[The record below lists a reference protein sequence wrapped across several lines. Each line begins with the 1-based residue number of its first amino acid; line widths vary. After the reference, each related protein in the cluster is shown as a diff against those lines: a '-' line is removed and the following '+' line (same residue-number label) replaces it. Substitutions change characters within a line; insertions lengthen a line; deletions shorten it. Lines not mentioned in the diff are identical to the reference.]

1 MLSCVE
7 KEEIKKR
14 IDELFK
20 IIPDLDKKYKLNS
33 SKIFAVF
40 FGIIKEKNENKEEDE
55 IFSETEEKFKT
66 LKIIFRKNWISILDD
81 IIIKDFFK
89 ALKFMKNNE
98 IVDEIKFMKDYFE
111 LNDINKSNLA
121 ELLEEIKK
129 FQEELKN
136 NIIQKDS
143 NLNKELL
150 NLKLVINNKNQ
161 IIKQQKETILG
172 LQAQLNSINNLNN
185 NNQLVIQ
192 NLQSTINIR
201 EQELKSLK
209 NKLKYKNEEIDSLK
223 LNNKIISMKGDEISF
238 AIKFMSVNQDMDY
251 PIMCKTSDSVAR
263 IEEQVYNEFPKYKD
277 YITYLTVNG
286 REIKRFKTIEE
297 NEIHKGNTIMVNIY
311 DFDNI

>member
-1 MLSCVE
+1 M
-7 KEEIKKR
+7 
-14 IDELFK
+14 
-20 IIPDLDKKYKLNS
+20 
-33 SKIFAVF
+33 
-40 FGIIKEKNENKEEDE
+40 NK
-55 IFSETEEKFKT
+55 
-66 LKIIFRKNWISILDD
+66 
-81 IIIKDFFK
+81 
-89 ALKFMKNNE
+89 
-98 IVDEIKFMKDYFE
+98 V
-111 LNDINKSNLA
+111 
-121 ELLEEIKK
+121 
-129 FQEELKN
+129 
-136 NIIQKDS
+136 
-143 NLNKELL
+143 LL
-150 NLKLVINNKNQ
+150 NLKLEIHNKNQ

-223 LNNKIISMKGDEISF
+223 LNNKMISVKGDEISF

-251 PIMCKTSDSVAR
+251 PIMCKTSDSVVK